1 MVFKA
6 GYTKEFVVTIPALPT
21 ITEAI
26 QQARLALQRGDKRAV
41 RHWAEL
47 ALAQDA
53 ALEEPW
59 LLLAAVSTPR
69 ASVEFLQRALQ
80 ANPGSERARKG
91 LNWALKRLREAE
103 VKPLPASIPQPAHVQ
118 ISIPTQPVRIIAKPA
133 AVQTARVVKLP
144 PPEKKMSRWKIAP
157 LFFFVLTCL
166 LIATVFLSRS
176 AAPGRTSLN
185 NLGQQTAVEVTQPP
199 EVVFPTLTPLSLA
212 AVSSATHLPQVTLP
226 PQASPTATFT
236 PTQPVMPAE
245 FPSPQPSEP
254 WPTPLP
260 TDTPAPQQ
268 ADAPAPNYESGKLI
282 LVDISEQHM
291 YAYENGMF
299 VFSFVVST
307 GMNGSTR
314 TGTFSILNKIPN
326 AYGSTWNIWMPNWLG
341 IYWAGPLQN
350 GIHALPILPN
360 GQRLWSGYLGT
371 PISYGCIV
379 LGTYESELL
388 YNWAEVGT
396 PVVIQY

>member
-6 GYTKEFVVTIPALPT
+6 RYTKEFVVTIPAPPS
-21 ITEAI
+21 ITKAI

-53 ALEEPW
+53 ALE
-59 LLLAAVSTPR
+59 
-69 ASVEFLQRALQ
+69 
-80 ANPGSERARKG
+80 
-91 LNWALKRLREAE
+91 
-103 VKPLPASIPQPAHVQ
+103 
-118 ISIPTQPVRIIAKPA
+118 
-133 AVQTARVVKLP
+133 
-144 PPEKKMSRWKIAP
+144 
-157 LFFFVLTCL
+157 
-166 LIATVFLSRS
+166 
-176 AAPGRTSLN
+176 
-185 NLGQQTAVEVTQPP
+185 
-199 EVVFPTLTPLSLA
+199 
-212 AVSSATHLPQVTLP
+212 
-226 PQASPTATFT
+226 
-236 PTQPVMPAE
+236 
-245 FPSPQPSEP
+245 EP

-307 GMNGSTR
+307 GMNSSTR